1 MKSSRDEDEAVARY
15 LSSMQSDRRQADD
28 LPTKWELGVRS
39 GLDENFPVLTER
51 IKDTKTNMSK
61 IKNVPTGEE
70 VKNKPENNDT
80 FTPSVIADEII
91 NAAIAQPTEEETAKK
106 EAYARLLDLRITT
119 TTVVEPEKPAISIDG
134 VGAFALEDIHGL
146 KAKQK
151 SGKTTALKVIASAL
165 LAGGMFRV
173 KSELEEPVVC
183 WLDTEQ
189 KPADVKLIVDDIKS
203 LTGLSD
209 DYINEHLYLFN
220 LRKESYEVL
229 LDDLKI
235 IIEQVNPQVCII
247 DGVVDF
253 IADFNNLEYSMTLIQ
268 ELLFLSA
275 EHHCSIINV
284 LHTNKA
290 LDDRNMRGHLGT
302 MLAQKSGT
310 VLECEKNEYGVISI
324 KCSDSR
330 HAPLP
335 VWSLKYEDGHI
346 VDADAEQQAYEEKQ
360 NANKEKQRQEKK
372 ESEQKRREKAV
383 YDSLRVHGCVM
394 QRKDLISDV
403 KVRLKFRDTTV
414 KDLIKTMIENKKIYQ
429 DKKIISLSPQTE
441 LFVDDEAGE

>member
-1 MKSSRDEDEAVARY
+1 MGRDKTQRLVFYSMADINITNPEIVNSPASDNVAQVVKNP
-15 LSSMQSDRRQADD
+15 SEIADD
-28 LPTKWELGVRS
+28 
-39 GLDENFPVLTER
+39 
-51 IKDTKTNMSK
+51 
-61 IKNVPTGEE
+61 
-70 VKNKPENNDT
+70 
-80 FTPSVIADEII
+80 II
-91 NAAIAQPTEEETAKK
+91 SAAVSQPTEEEAAKK

-229 LDDLKI
+229 LDDLKV
-235 IIEQVNPQVCII
+235 IIEEVKPQVCII

-310 VLECEKNEYGVISI
+310 VLECEKNENGVISI

-335 VWSLKYEDGHI
+335 EWSLKYEDGHI
-346 VDADAEQQAYEEKQ
+346 VDADAERQAYVEKL
-360 NANKEKQRQEKK
+360 NANREQQRQEKK

-383 YDSLRVHGCVM
+383 FDSLRVHGCVM

-403 KVRLKFRDTTV
+403 MVRLQLSGTTV
-414 KDLIKTMIENKKIYQ
+414 KDLIKTMIKDEKIYQ

>member
-1 MKSSRDEDEAVARY
+1 MGRDKTQRLVFYNMADINITNPEIVNSPA
-15 LSSMQSDRRQADD
+15 SDDAAH
-28 LPTKWELGVRS
+28 V
-39 GLDENFPVLTER
+39 
-51 IKDTKTNMSK
+51 
-61 IKNVPTGEE
+61 
-70 VKNKPENNDT
+70 VKN
-80 FTPSVIADEII
+80 PSLIADEII
-91 NAAIAQPTEEETAKK
+91 NAAVCQSTQAEAEKK

-203 LTGLSD
+203 LTGLTD

-229 LDDLKI
+229 LDDLKV
-235 IIEQVNPQVCII
+235 IIEEVKPQVCII

-335 VWSLKYEDGHI
+335 EWSLKYEDGHI
-346 VDADAEQQAYEEKQ
+346 VDADAERQAYVEKL
-360 NANKEKQRQEKK
+360 NANREQQRQEKK

-383 YDSLRVHGCVM
+383 FDSLRVHGCVM
-394 QRKDLISDV
+394 QRKDLIPDV
-403 KVRLKFRDTTV
+403 MARLQLSGTTV
-414 KDLIKTMIENKKIYQ
+414 KDLIKTMIKDEKIYQ

>member
-1 MKSSRDEDEAVARY
+1 
-15 LSSMQSDRRQADD
+15 
-28 LPTKWELGVRS
+28 
-39 GLDENFPVLTER
+39 
-51 IKDTKTNMSK
+51 MSK
-61 IKNVPTGEE
+61 IENVPMGEE
-70 VKNKPENNDT
+70 VNNKPENNDT
-80 FTPSVIADEII
+80 FTPSGVADEII
-91 NAAIAQPTEEETAKK
+91 TSAVAQPTEEEAAKK
-106 EAYARLLDLRITT
+106 EAFARLLDLRIST

-173 KSELEEPVVC
+173 KSELEEPKVC

-235 IIEQVNPQVCII
+235 IIEQVKPQVCII

-335 VWSLKYEDGHI
+335 EWSLKYADGHI
-346 VDADAEQQAYEEKQ
+346 VDADAERQAYVEKL
-360 NANKEKQRQEKK
+360 NASKEQERHEKK
-372 ESEQKRREKAV
+372 ESEQKRRENV
-383 YDSLRVHGCVM
+383 VFDSLRVHGSVM
-394 QRKDLISDV
+394 DKRELICDV
-403 KVRLKFRDTTV
+403 MVRLKRGETV
-414 KDLIKTMIENKKIYQ
+414 VKELIQKMIEKEKIFPFG
-429 DKKIISLSPQTE
+429 KAISLSPQAE
-441 LFVDDEAGE
+441 LFVGEETGE

>member
-1 MKSSRDEDEAVARY
+1 MADINITNPEIVNSPASDNVAQVVKTPSEIADDIISEAV
-15 LSSMQSDRRQADD
+15 S
-28 LPTKWELGVRS
+28 
-39 GLDENFPVLTER
+39 
-51 IKDTKTNMSK
+51 
-61 IKNVPTGEE
+61 
-70 VKNKPENNDT
+70 
-80 FTPSVIADEII
+80 
-91 NAAIAQPTEEETAKK
+91 QPTEEEAAKK

-229 LDDLKI
+229 LDDLKV
-235 IIEQVNPQVCII
+235 IIEEVKPQVCII

-335 VWSLKYEDGHI
+335 EWSLKYEDGHI
-346 VDADAEQQAYEEKQ
+346 VDADAERQAYVEKL
-360 NANKEKQRQEKK
+360 NANREQQRQEKK

-383 YDSLRVHGCVM
+383 FDSLRVHGCVM

-403 KVRLKFRDTTV
+403 KVRLQFSDTTV